1 MVHRLII
8 LALVALGLFAILTY
22 VKNLPSPSVVS
33 GFLEADEIRVG
44 SRVGGRVA
52 QVHVSEGQAVR
63 VGQVLVELEPF
74 DLEHR
79 RAEVASLL
87 DQRKA
92 TLLRL
97 TSGYRLQEVAAARAR
112 VDQAAAHLQRLQN
125 GPRSQEIEAAKAQ
138 FDQAHAELAQA
149 KQNHERVQKL
159 FERNAVTRDTLEQ
172 AMTDLQA
179 AQARFR
185 VREEELQLLQAG
197 TRAEDVVVAQSQV
210 AEVEALWK
218 LLESGFRPEEI
229 AEAEAGVRGVEAA
242 LCTLNQQIAELKI
255 VSPVDGSVEAV
266 DLQPG
271 DLIAANAP
279 ALSLVDTRAIWVRA
293 YVPANRVSLHV
304 GQQVSVRVD
313 SYPGERFNGRISY
326 IARRAEFTPSNVQ
339 TLEERSK
346 QVFRVKVDLLEG
358 LDRLRPGMSADLWLE
373 ERSLP

>member
-242 LCTLNQQIAELKI
+242 LSTLNQQIAELRI
-255 VSPVDGSVEAV
+255 MSPVDGSVEAV